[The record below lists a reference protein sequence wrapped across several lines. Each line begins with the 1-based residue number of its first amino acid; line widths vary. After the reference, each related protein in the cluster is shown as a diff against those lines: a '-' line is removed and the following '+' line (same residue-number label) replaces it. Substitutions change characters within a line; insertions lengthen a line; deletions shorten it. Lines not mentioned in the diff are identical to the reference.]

1 MADLSIALAGIS
13 NGLQL
18 AEATATRIAKMPT
31 VAAAPADSVDLSAE
45 ALAMMQAKIMVEA
58 NVQVA
63 QNFDALNQAILNIL
77 A

>member
-18 AEATATRIAKMPT
+18 AEATATRIAKMPAL
-31 VAAAPADSVDLSAE
+31 AAAPTDSVDLSTE

-63 QNFDALNQAILNIL
+63 QNFDSLNQAILNIL

>member
-18 AEATATRIAKMPT
+18 AEATATRIAKMPN
-31 VAAAPADSVDLSAE
+31 VAAAPTDSVDLSAE
-45 ALAMMQAKIMVEA
+45 AVAMMQAKIMVDA

>member
-18 AEATATRIAKMPT
+18 AEGTATRIARMPG
-31 VAAAPADSVDLSAE
+31 VSAAPTDTVDLSAE
-45 ALAMMQAKIMVEA
+45 VLAMLQARITVEA

-63 QNFDALNQAILNIL
+63 QNFDDLNQAILNIL